1 MGFFRGNNHQVWLS
15 TSSLLTKIYNSTNQN
30 AHTGVAS
37 EKTLSSHL
45 KSYTHIFV
53 ENEKFLQFP
62 LWKSVDV
69 IWMASSSFFFFF
81 IGIMKSLRMK
91 CIRFYRGNISL
102 VKDFYCKG
110 ATKPRQEERVCNVN
124 PCPIWYVF
132 QSLRMAFV
140 FTTFIFFSFIH
151 ALKNRY

>member
-1 MGFFRGNNHQVWLS
+1 MGFFRGSNHQVWLS

-30 AHTGVAS
+30 AHTWEV
-37 EKTLSSHL
+37 LLL
-45 KSYTHIFV
+45 KKLYRVTYSYIRG
-53 ENEKFLQFP
+53 K
-62 LWKSVDV
+62 WKIPAVPPMKV
-69 IWMASSSFFFFF
+69 CRRNLNGLLLLLFFF

-132 QSLRMAFV
+132 QSLRMVFV

-151 ALKNRY
+151 ALKNRD